1 MDSILSTVNINLF
14 LPHSILPAESKSIIK
29 LMPFI
34 QEGFSLGMERRQ
46 TQILALKAKLLELT
60 RLQAM

>member
-34 QEGFSLGMERRQ
+34 QEGFP
-46 TQILALKAKLLELT
+46 
-60 RLQAM
+60 QAWRGVKHRYWR